1 MTIDESPTRQ
11 QVAEA
16 VSAGMYA
23 LDNVSRGL
31 GIDIVEVRPHY
42 TRMRMTVRDDMLNAH
57 AICHGGVIFT
67 LADSAF
73 AYACNSENASSLATR
88 CAVDFISAA
97 RLGEELIAVAEEKVR
112 QSRMGVYDVTV
123 TAQDGRVVAVFR
135 GNSYRVKGETIPGAG
150 GNTG

>member
-1 MTIDESPTRQ
+1 
-11 QVAEA
+11 
-16 VSAGMYA
+16 
-23 LDNVSRGL
+23 
-31 GIDIVEVRPHY
+31 
-42 TRMRMTVRDDMLNAH
+42 MTVREDMLNAH

-97 RLGEELIAVAEEKVR
+97 RLGEELVAVAEEKVR

-123 TAQDGRVVAVFR
+123 TAEDGRVVAVFR
-135 GNSYRVKGETIPGAG
+135 GNSYRVRGETIPGIG
-150 GNTG
+150 GNAG